1 MHFFAC
7 ISVSLSLR
15 GQNGPTCVTR
25 DIYLDASRVYS
36 SDVSRSAWRLKP
48 SLVNQVHM
56 KDNDCSGL
64 LFLQNLK
71 DFGLG
76 IIIFVCNRWCF
87 GVNRVGLQGCLMPL
101 VKVGWVCLIYIT
113 YEHKTSHKG
122 TFLEIEIYASSESW
136 INHIYIDVWFGQY
149 LKIWNLRVQ
158 KHLNIEKIS
167 FKVVQ
172 MKFLAMHINN
182 QKLSFDIFMVINL
195 LNMFMEHDPNDFWHK
210 IKIDNF

>member
-1 MHFFAC
+1 MYFC
-7 ISVSLSLR
+7 VSLL
-15 GQNGPTCVTR
+15 GQNRPTCVTR
-25 DIYLDASRVYS
+25 DIYLDVSRVYS
-36 SDVSRSAWRLKP
+36 SRSAWRLKP

-56 KDNDCSGL
+56 KDNDWSGL

-87 GVNRVGLQGCLMPL
+87 RVNRVGLQGCLMPL

-113 YEHKTSHKG
+113 YVSLEHKTSHKW

-136 INHIYIDVWFGQY
+136 INHISIDVWFGQY
-149 LKIWNLRVQ
+149 LKIWNLRMQ
-158 KHLNIEKIS
+158 KNLNIEKIT

-182 QKLSFDIFMVINL
+182 QKLSFDIFMVRNV
-195 LNMFMEHDPNDFWHK
+195 LNIFMEHDLNILMIFG
-210 IKIDNF
+210 IK